1 MRLNDAYGLT
11 ESFFRWYCKSE
22 RHYVLITVAH
32 IFLNT
37 DELRPL
43 LP

>member
-1 MRLNDAYGLT
+1 MRLNDAYRLT
-11 ESFFRWYCKSE
+11 GSSFRWYSKSE
-22 RHYVLITVAH
+22 RHYVFITVAH

-43 LP
+43 LS